1 MHGTHIF
8 IFNLKRSL
16 NIDQGVYINISNKK
30 CMRSLY
36 ISLKIY
42 ICTLYF
48 IIFSILYKKSYEY
61 CPWSIFIV
69 VNISR
74 SYGSTIPAFVSDGVN
89 SADTTESIAGLFNN
103 FFTNI
108 KSASVATENE
118 SEIYIKDIFN
128 ELKQNKLLNTPKSGF
143 SFSKITLEQVLKAF
157 EKISSSSSPGFTGIP
172 TKILLNSLKELSPFL
187 LNLFN
192 SCIETGTIPDEW
204 KYSIVLPLFKNKG
217 KSDDCNNYRG
227 ISLLS
232 PIAKIFE
239 TILVFFKYNTI

>member
-74 SYGSTIPAFVSDGVN
+74 SYGSIFIFSG
-89 SADTTESIAGLFNN
+89 SN
-103 FFTNI
+103 FW
-108 KSASVATENE
+108 
-118 SEIYIKDIFN
+118 
-128 ELKQNKLLNTPKSGF
+128 LC
-143 SFSKITLEQVLKAF
+143 
-157 EKISSSSSPGFTGIP
+157 
-172 TKILLNSLKELSPFL
+172 LSH
-187 LNLFN
+187 
-192 SCIETGTIPDEW
+192 
-204 KYSIVLPLFKNKG
+204 
-217 KSDDCNNYRG
+217 
-227 ISLLS
+227 
-232 PIAKIFE
+232 
-239 TILVFFKYNTI
+239 YNTGLS

>member
-16 NIDQGVYINISNKK
+16 NIDQGVYINICNKK

-74 SYGSTIPAFVSDGVN
+74 SYG
-89 SADTTESIAGLFNN
+89 
-103 FFTNI
+103 
-108 KSASVATENE
+108 K
-118 SEIYIKDIFN
+118 
-128 ELKQNKLLNTPKSGF
+128 LK
-143 SFSKITLEQVLKAF
+143 
-157 EKISSSSSPGFTGIP
+157 
-172 TKILLNSLKELSPFL
+172 
-187 LNLFN
+187 LNLVGMF
-192 SCIETGTIPDEW
+192 
-204 KYSIVLPLFKNKG
+204 VFH
-217 KSDDCNNYRG
+217 
-227 ISLLS
+227 LL
-232 PIAKIFE
+232 IKINIF
-239 TILVFFKYNTI
+239 

>member
-74 SYGSTIPAFVSDGVN
+74 SYGSYKNFVR
-89 SADTTESIAGLFNN
+89 F
-103 FFTNI
+103 
-108 KSASVATENE
+108 K
-118 SEIYIKDIFN
+118 
-128 ELKQNKLLNTPKSGF
+128 KL
-143 SFSKITLEQVLKAF
+143 I
-157 EKISSSSSPGFTGIP
+157 
-172 TKILLNSLKELSPFL
+172 
-187 LNLFN
+187 
-192 SCIETGTIPDEW
+192 
-204 KYSIVLPLFKNKG
+204 
-217 KSDDCNNYRG
+217 
-227 ISLLS
+227 
-232 PIAKIFE
+232 
-239 TILVFFKYNTI
+239 